1 MRGRKE
7 KTVTGSATQ
16 ENRTLPHA
24 PPPDPPCSMAVGSP
38 RPRALSRP
46 SVAAPTLICVFLLL
60 GYISCSAVLV
70 ARIQAWSFFNAFYFC
85 FMTLL
90 TVGQGNL
97 SPNQTSLLVCTLYVF
112 IGLIL
117 VSTCW
122 HIFNEEVLLKLQQ
135 HEEAQTKV
143 LEIKRE
149 EGEMRE
155 ARS

>member
-7 KTVTGSATQ
+7 KTVTGPATQ
-16 ENRTLPHA
+16 ENRTLPKA
-24 PPPDPPCSMAVGSP
+24 PPDPPCSMAVGPPLS
-38 RPRALSRP
+38 RPLSRP

-70 ARIQAWSFFNAFYFC
+70 ARIQAWSFANAFYFC

-97 SPNQTSLLVCTLYVF
+97 SPNQASLLVCTLYVF

-122 HIFNEEVLLKLQQ
+122 HIFQEEVLLKLQQ
-135 HEEAQTKV
+135 HDEAQTKV
-143 LEIKRE
+143 QEVARE
-149 EGEMRE
+149 EGKVAS

>member
-1 MRGRKE
+1 MTPVTPERT
-7 KTVTGSATQ
+7 TVNQRRLTDS
-16 ENRTLPHA
+16 
-24 PPPDPPCSMAVGSP
+24 SMIQAVVSP
-38 RPRALSRP
+38 RPRPRP

-70 ARIQAWSFFNAFYFC
+70 ARIQAWSFANAFYFC

-97 SPNQTSLLVCTLYVF
+97 SPNQTSLLVCTLYLF

-122 HIFNEEVLLKLQQ
+122 HIFQEEVLLKLQQ
-135 HEEAQTKV
+135 HDEVQRGVREA
-143 LEIKRE
+143 ERE